1 MIDLAE
7 VLPIVCVIFGFVAM
21 VLVARAQNIPVN
33 CVDSPYRIQIQEG
46 QSTLKDGVSIRL
58 HTDIRCQLRAFW
70 FVNIQRFY
78 VELDS
83 IDFRMALSEDRFLQ
97 DHSIHQQTINF
108 DTPGDYVQR
117 IEFSDADNYV
127 IKNNQIR
134 RDYPLVLILHSF
146 IDENSNEFFRLPIQ
160 IATLHIKSSIPTDP
174 PTRFLGRISKLA
186 NGQSLVIQDIYTPG
200 AFTSEDTCAICLTE
214 RVSYVLLPCKHAL
227 LSFFVALLVL
237 FSFVQ
242 CRNVYTQ
249 TIDRDRRSLNN
260 VRYKNLCM
268 FRTNRL
274 CDYLHELTSKESENE
289 QQIWKR
295 RTSNFFSN
303 W

>member
-1 MIDLAE
+1 MFVFYRFFRLLVFIYRRDLFTE
-7 VLPIVCVIFGFVAM
+7 TETTIPIPQ
-21 VLVARAQNIPVN
+21 RAQNIPVN

-214 RVSYVLLPCKHAL
+214 RVSYVLLPCKHACL
-227 LSFFVALLVL
+227 
-237 FSFVQ
+237 
-242 CRNVYTQ
+242 CRN
-249 TIDRDRRSLNN
+249 
-260 VRYKNLCM
+260 C
-268 FRTNRL
+268 F
-274 CDYLHELTSKESENE
+274 HLTEKCPICSIRVVSYF
-289 QQIWKR
+289 QI
-295 RTSNFFSN
+295 
-303 W
+303 